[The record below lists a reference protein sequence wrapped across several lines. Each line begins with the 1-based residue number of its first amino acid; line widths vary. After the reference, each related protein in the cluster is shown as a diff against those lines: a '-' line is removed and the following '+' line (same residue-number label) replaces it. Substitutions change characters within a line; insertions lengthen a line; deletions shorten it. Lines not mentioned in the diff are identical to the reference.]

1 MSLRDSVRVGGLVF
15 LAALLGILTRPAGF
29 LAAFWPAN
37 ALLLGVL
44 VRSQR
49 PPAWHTWPLATAGYL
64 VADLLMGDPLTKTA
78 LLTTANL
85 CGVFI
90 GYAIFSRVTDE
101 HRRLESPPAILTM
114 ATIALAAAFAAGIAG
129 SLVNPLLFGGTA
141 YNGFLF
147 WTVTELVSYIVVLPA
162 VLTAP
167 DQITFRD
174 LRRRTSFFLRWR
186 PLGALILSCGLAV
199 FVGGPGAMAIP
210 MPALLW
216 CALTYS
222 VNTTAW
228 LTLALTV
235 WTLLAISTG
244 LLDLGITA
252 ATRASQMSLRLGV
265 ALMSLAPL
273 VTASITSARN
283 ALLLELEH
291 RATHDSLSGLLNRG
305 AFVTFATKRL
315 DETRR
320 DQTPASVL
328 LLDIDHFKA
337 INDTHGHEAGD
348 RVLRHVSTQ
357 LRQCVRSHDIT
368 ARFGG
373 EEFAIFLPD
382 CSNEDATQIAER
394 IRRACES
401 SPTHLDGGRIIPAT
415 VSIGLASTT
424 MGLPTLTTMLS
435 AADQA
440 LYRAKRRGR
449 NRVELADAA

>member
-1 MSLRDSVRVGGLVF
+1 MSLRESALVGTLVWM
-15 LAALLGILTRPAGF
+15 AALFGILTRPVGF

-44 VRSQR
+44 VRSPR
-49 PPAWHTWPLATAGYL
+49 SPAWHTWLLATLGYL
-64 VADLLMGDPLTKTA
+64 AADVLMQDPLQKTM
-78 LLTTANL
+78 LLTAANL
-85 CGVFI
+85 CGVGV
-90 GYAIFSRVTDE
+90 GYLIFSRVSSE
-101 HRRLESPPAILTM
+101 HRRLESPRAILSM
-114 ATIALAAAFAAGIAG
+114 ATIAFAAAIGAGIAG
-129 SLVNPLLFGGTA
+129 SVVNPLIFGGTA
-141 YNGFLF
+141 WTGFLF

-167 DQITFRD
+167 DQLTFAD
-174 LRRRTSFFLRWR
+174 LRRRTKFLLRWR
-186 PLGALILSCGLAV
+186 PLGALILSCGVAV

-222 VNTTAW
+222 VNTSAW
-228 LTLALTV
+228 LTLALTA
-235 WTLLAISTG
+235 WTLVAISTG
-244 LLDLGITA
+244 LLDIGMA
-252 ATRASQMSLRLGV
+252 AASRTSQMSLRLGV

-291 RATHDSLSGLLNRG
+291 RAAHDSLSGLLNRG
-305 AFVTFATKRL
+305 AFVTLATTRL
-315 DETRR
+315 DEARR
-320 DQTPASVL
+320 AGSPATVL
-328 LLDIDHFKA
+328 LIDIDHFKA

-348 RVLRHVSTQ
+348 QVLRHVSRQ
-357 LRQCVRSHDIT
+357 LTHCVRANDLT

-373 EEFAIFLPD
+373 EEFAIFLEN
-382 CSNEDATQIAER
+382 CADADAHTIAER
-394 IRRACES
+394 IRRICES
-401 SPTHLDGGRIIPAT
+401 TPTPRDNGPAIPAT

-424 MGLPTLTTMLS
+424 MGLPTLKTMLS

-449 NRVELADAA
+449 NRVELANAA